1 MNSRIPEYQFEPRL
15 KVYGFQ
21 ELAVLYFPDIQPG
34 SASRQLKR
42 CINDD
47 RELLG
52 ALHAAGYRN
61 KRRTFTPRQVRIIF
75 HFLGT
80 PETEGRVR

>member
-1 MNSRIPEYQFEPRL
+1 MNGKPVEYQAAPRL

-80 PETEGRVR
+80 PETDLRLG

>member
-1 MNSRIPEYQFEPRL
+1 MKPEYQFEPRL

-47 RELLG
+47 RELSE
-52 ALHAAGYRN
+52 ALHKAGYRN
-61 KRRTFTPRQVRIIF
+61 RRRTFTPRQVRIIF
-75 HFLGT
+75 HFLGI
-80 PETEGRVR
+80 PETDGRVK